1 MNCED
6 TYIDG
11 NGVVDEETGSGV
23 ADDGSVIGEGDE
35 ALVPDMGA
43 DMPAVGGDHV
53 PVGGDH
59 LPVEDMMADGIVDGD
74 MVAGD
79 MIGADGD
86 CDCGCGSCACCGQDD
101 IRINIEFIVNIDDDG
116 EVAVSAA

>member
-6 TYIDG
+6 TFIDG

-23 ADDGSVIGEGDE
+23 VDDGSVIGEGDE
-35 ALVPDMGA
+35 SLVPDMGG
-43 DMPAVGGDHV
+43 DMPAVGGDDV
-53 PVGGDH
+53 VDP
-59 LPVEDMMADGIVDGD
+59 DMMADGIVDGD

-79 MIGADGD
+79 VMGADGD